1 MREEPSNSD
10 VSGLV
15 RSKEFEN
22 VIHCHLQH
30 FAVSDAIVLAELYHE
45 TVKTV
50 DSLYLFA
57 HCLVRGTRIE
67 AAYNL
72 LKFDGVCS
80 TPEIRYLFAHCCC
93 LLDNETGRPDEA
105 ADEAK
110 LALKQNVFSWTSLK
124 TLCDLGTGNPES
136 IYASLLSSVNKAH
149 SANKTT
155 APEGS
160 EVGTQNAQQQQQPSD
175 SPQKKIQTDEAKLAL
190 KQNVFSWTSLK
201 TLCDLGTGNP
211 ESIYASLLSSVNKAH
226 SANKTTAPES
236 SEVGT
241 QNAQQQQQQ
250 QSDSPHKKTQSTKET
265 EPKIIPLPTK
275 KTKTGVATRRN
286 VETGNISRR
295 RLEEGVETRRSTRLF
310 GASQDSE
317 NQTTGK
323 KILTRSRVAGLSTGG
338 TPRSFQDKQ
347 LR

>member
-93 LLDNETGRPDEA
+93 LLDKYGFLFFFTISGFFYRIFTIF
-105 ADEAK
+105 
-110 LALKQNVFSWTSLK
+110 L
-124 TLCDLGTGNPES
+124 
-136 IYASLLSSVNKAH
+136 
-149 SANKTT
+149 
-155 APEGS
+155 
-160 EVGTQNAQQQQQPSD
+160 QQ
-175 SPQKKIQTDEAKLAL
+175 K
-190 KQNVFSWTSLK
+190 F
-201 TLCDLGTGNP
+201 
-211 ESIYASLLSSVNKAH
+211 
-226 SANKTTAPES
+226 
-236 SEVGT
+236 
-241 QNAQQQQQQ
+241 
-250 QSDSPHKKTQSTKET
+250 
-265 EPKIIPLPTK
+265 
-275 KTKTGVATRRN
+275 
-286 VETGNISRR
+286 
-295 RLEEGVETRRSTRLF
+295 
-310 GASQDSE
+310 
-317 NQTTGK
+317 
-323 KILTRSRVAGLSTGG
+323 
-338 TPRSFQDKQ
+338 
-347 LR
+347 